1 MQTPVPTLPFSLS
14 LFLPSD
20 ARDDSELFANVSAH
34 LARKCC
40 PITTPVPSSML
51 GSQAS
56 HRVFVIII
64 VVVVVVV
71 VVVVRKKRERKREK
85 EREKHANRFDSNRIV
100 SLSLSNKSLSSKLCR
115 SAQRGDAKI
124 NKRRRQTTK
133 KALFFDATTRAKR
146 KRTRKALL
154 FRRKRRTT

>member
-64 VVVVVVV
+64 VVVVVV
-71 VVVVRKKRERKREK
+71 RKKRER
-85 EREKHANRFDSNRIV
+85 NTRIDLIRTE
-100 SLSLSNKSLSSKLCR
+100 SFLSLSNKSLSSKLCR

>member
-14 LFLPSD
+14 LSLPSFRCARWFGIVRKCLSTSRSKMLPDNYSGSKFD
-20 ARDDSELFANVSAH
+20 AR
-34 LARKCC
+34 K
-40 PITTPVPSSML
+40 PSVTS
-51 GSQAS
+51 SVRHH
-56 HRVFVIII
+56 HR
-64 VVVVVVV
+64 
-71 VVVVRKKRERKREK
+71 RRRRQEK